1 MAKPLRAHQP
11 LVVVFSSFSIV
22 IFNLFFC
29 VWLKAHS
36 FLYVFGWLWVW
47 EFGILFE
54 DLKNGIFEGWLLI
67 HLWVLGRL
75 KQMSFDLGLLAV
87 ICMYVNLSMRVQL
100 FVREREREGFVFWF
114 GFGVGYLRSE
124 KNKGGRRE
132 RGREREGCVGVLKRE
147 KGICHER
154 EKAWEN
160 VNVRGCTCY
169 H

>member
-1 MAKPLRAHQP
+1 
-11 LVVVFSSFSIV
+11 
-22 IFNLFFC
+22 
-29 VWLKAHS
+29 
-36 FLYVFGWLWVW
+36 
-47 EFGILFE
+47 
-54 DLKNGIFEGWLLI
+54 
-67 HLWVLGRL
+67 
-75 KQMSFDLGLLAV
+75 MSFDLGLLAV
-87 ICMYVNLSMRVQL
+87 ICMYVNLSMHVQL

-160 VNVRGCTCY
+160 VNGRGCTCY